1 MPEEGV
7 FKGPGHHPREAQA
20 LEGPGTTKKKR
31 ANHRARHRLTD
42 TLSSKL

>member
-20 LEGPGTTKKKR
+20 LEEPGTTKKKG
-31 ANHRARHRLTD
+31 LIIGLD
-42 TLSSKL
+42 TG